1 VFPAEER
8 AKAIGAWA
16 GVAGLGGALGPL
28 TGGFLVEHFYWGS
41 VFLVNVPIVI
51 VGLIAGVILIPTS
64 KDPSA
69 PRLDPLGALLSI
81 VGLTALLYAII
92 EAPSDGWGATNIVMG
107 FIIGAVLLAGFV
119 LWELHT
125 DHPMLDVHFFQNP
138 RFTAASGSIT
148 LTFFAMFG
156 SIFLLTQY
164 LQFTLG
170 YTPLETGIRMLP
182 FAGAMMI
189 TAPTSARIAERIGTK
204 ITVATGML
212 IITLVL
218 LSMTLLQVDTGYLTI
233 GVRLF
238 FMGIGMGLVMAPAT
252 DSVMGSLP
260 LAKAGVGSA
269 VNDTTRQVGG
279 AMGVAII
286 GSVLASTY
294 GIKISDFLAGTP
306 APAAAVTAAK
316 GSIGGAFG
324 VAAELPQQLSSSLI
338 STANHA
344 FVEAIHRGVVVAAIA
359 TAAGALVAWFYLPAR
374 ARQHDVHEQDE
385 EYQAEWGAAV
395 EPRADT
401 MPVQQ
406 P

>member
-1 VFPAEER
+1 V
-8 AKAIGAWA
+8 
-16 GVAGLGGALGPL
+16 
-28 TGGFLVEHFYWGS
+28 
-41 VFLVNVPIVI
+41 
-51 VGLIAGVILIPTS
+51 
-64 KDPSA
+64 
-69 PRLDPLGALLSI
+69 LSI

-92 EAPSDGWGATNIVMG
+92 EAPADGWGATNIIAG
-107 FIIGAVLLAGFV
+107 FVVGAVLLTGFV

-125 DHPMLDVHFFQNP
+125 DHPMLDVRFFENP

-170 YTPLETGIRMLP
+170 YTPLQTGVRMLP

-204 ITVATGML
+204 ITVAAGML
-212 IITLVL
+212 TITLVL
-218 LSMTLLQVDTGYLTI
+218 LSMVWLETDTGYPTI
-233 GVRLF
+233 GLRLF
-238 FMGIGMGLVMAPAT
+238 VMGIGMGLVMAPAT

-294 GIKISDFLAGTP
+294 GSTIGDFFVGTP
-306 APAAAVTAAK
+306 APAEAVEAAK

-324 VAAELPQQLSSSLI
+324 VAAGLPDSQLANSLVT
-338 STANHA
+338 TANQA
-344 FVEAIHRGVVVAAIA
+344 FVEAIHWGVVVAAVA
-359 TAAGALVAWFYLPAR
+359 TAVGALVAWFFLPAR
-374 ARQHDVHEQDE
+374 ARQHDVAEQEHEYE
-385 EYQAEWGAAV
+385 AEWHHEPSQPAPPGATAPTDLATQHPATGLSPGGV
-395 EPRADT
+395 EGT
-401 MPVQQ
+401 
-406 P
+406 